1 MDKDKLVNYLNEQ
14 IKNWEEAQK
23 DAKDDYEYGYADAA
37 VSVLSI
43 MLGEVQE
50 GTFDNK

>member
-14 IKNWEEAQK
+14 IKNWEGGQK
-23 DAKDDYEYGYADAA
+23 DAKDDYENGYADAA

-43 MLGEVQE
+43 MLGEVE
-50 GTFDNK
+50 ANKF